1 MAVRPVL
8 RLPAPVLKQPAAVV
22 ADVQD
27 AAVQRACVDLVDT
40 MRASPACVGLAA
52 NQIGVPWRIFAVD
65 VSGHRKARSCAG
77 ELVLINP
84 VLVSSSG
91 PELAREGCM
100 SVPDLTGDVPRPTVV
115 VVAGLTPHGEQW
127 TVEADAFEA
136 RALLHELDHLDGLV
150 FLDRVASHAA
160 VFRRRVYR

>member
-1 MAVRPVL
+1 MHDDAVR
-8 RLPAPVLKQPAAVV
+8 A
-22 ADVQD
+22 
-27 AAVQRACVDLVDT
+27 ACVDLVDT

-65 VSGHRKARSCAG
+65 VTGHRKARSCAG
-77 ELVLINP
+77 EVVLVNP
-84 VLVSSSG
+84 VLVASSHA
-91 PELAREGCM
+91 ELAREGCM
-100 SVPDLTGDVPRPTVV
+100 SVPDLTGDVPRATSV
-115 VVAGLTPHGEQW
+115 VVAGLTPQGERR
-127 TVEADAFEA
+127 TIEADAFEA